1 MVAAIPEILVQVP
14 RYRMVL
20 ALTAAALFHPV
31 AAQDRDVPWM
41 SAYIT
46 TRLVENG
53 KPDNDRL
60 YLFSFS
66 YSDLDP
72 SACNV
77 QSLVIH
83 NLRCSN
89 SPDAAPLPST
99 ALFISPPAYCD
110 KRQCGDVGFSCTRQA
125 LGDGKF
131 EFRFRTPMGLDLAA
145 GRASH
150 QLIVQLKPYRILH
163 YSGSLSNYSDS
174 ARTIKSA
181 TYVPITSS
189 SDNGFHELNI
199 GCSRIAVP
207 GIRK

>member
-1 MVAAIPEILVQVP
+1 MQISH
-14 RYRMVL
+14 YRIVL
-20 ALTAAALFHPV
+20 ALTAVALFHPV

-41 SAYIT
+41 SAYIA

-77 QSLVIH
+77 QSIVIH
-83 NLRCSN
+83 NLRCSS

-99 ALFISPPAYCD
+99 ALFISAPAYWD
-110 KRQCGDVGFSCTRQA
+110 KRQSGDVGFSCTRQA
-125 LGDGKF
+125 LGEGKF

-150 QLIVQLKPYRILH
+150 QLIVQLKPYRILQ
-163 YSGSLSNYSDS
+163 YSGSVSNYSDS
-174 ARTIKSA
+174 VRTIKSA
-181 TYVPITSS
+181 SYVPIISS
-189 SDNGFHELNI
+189 SDNGLQEI
-199 GCSRIAVP
+199 SVGCSRIAVP
-207 GIRK
+207 AIRK